1 MSQYKQIIMGYEG
14 EVALK
19 GLNRRTFESAI
30 AKNLKRRLASL
41 GEFSVNISQST
52 FFISPKSDVDMAAA
66 TEIVKGTFGLSSVS
80 CAYILPRDFELIC
93 KEVPTLFN
101 AELSGAKT
109 FKVMAKRADK
119 DFALKS
125 PEICAELGGVIL
137 DNFSNLT
144 VDVKKPEVVVFVEIR
159 DGLAYLHSGKKAA
172 AGGMPVG
179 TSGRAMVLLSG
190 GIDSP
195 VAAYLA
201 AKRGLA
207 LCSVHFS
214 SPPYTSARAQK
225 KVERLAELVAG
236 HSGPMPLYT
245 ALFTPIGE
253 ELRRSAPQE
262 LHTIIMRR
270 SMVRIADY
278 IAKREQCDAL
288 ITGESLAQVASQTL
302 KGLCCSDAATDMLIL
317 RPLICHDKVEITA
330 IAQNIGTFETSIE
343 PYEDCCTIFTPPHP
357 KTKPEIDEVLE
368 AEAAIENLNELEQQ
382 VALAAVRSL
391 VR

>member
-1 MSQYKQIIMGYEG
+1 MSDYKQIIMGYEG

-19 GLNRRTFESAI
+19 GLNRRTFEKAI
-30 AKNLKRRLASL
+30 AKNLRRRLSPL
-41 GEFSVNISQST
+41 GEFDITVSQST
-52 FFISPKSDVDMAAA
+52 FFISPKGDSDMVAA
-66 TEIVKGTFGLSSVS
+66 TEIAAGTFGLSSVS

-93 KEVPTLFN
+93 KEVPKLFKE
-101 AELSGAKT
+101 ELSGAKT

-137 DNFSNLT
+137 DNFSHLS
-144 VDVKKPEVVVFVEIR
+144 VDVKKPEAVVFVEIR
-159 DGLAYLHSGKKAA
+159 DGLAYLHTGKKNAV
-172 AGGMPVG
+172 GGMPVG

-207 LCSVHFS
+207 LSAVHFS
-214 SPPYTSARAQK
+214 SPPYTSVRAQK
-225 KVERLAELVAG
+225 KVERLAELVSKHAG
-236 HSGPMPLYT
+236 SLT
-245 ALFTPIGE
+245 LSTVSFTPIGE
-253 ELRRSAPQE
+253 ELRKNVPEE

-270 SMVRIADY
+270 SMVRIADI
-278 IAKREQCDAL
+278 IAKANGCDAL

-317 RPLICHDKVEITA
+317 RPLICNDKVEISA
-330 IAQNIGTFETSIE
+330 IAQKIGTFETSIE

-357 KTKPEIDEVLE
+357 KTKPEIAEVLE
-368 AEAAIENLNELEQQ
+368 AEKAIPNLAELEFE
-382 VALAAVRSL
+382 AATTSNHKYFE
-391 VR
+391 